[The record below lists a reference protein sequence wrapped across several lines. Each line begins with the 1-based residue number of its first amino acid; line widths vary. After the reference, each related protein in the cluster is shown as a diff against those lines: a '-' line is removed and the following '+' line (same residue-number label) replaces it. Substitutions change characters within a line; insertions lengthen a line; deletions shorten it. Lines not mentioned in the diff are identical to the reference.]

1 MAYPNH
7 TIRYNFLGQDYVEI
21 AIENYM
27 EAKMLFNDAKT
38 KKIKWMDFDRQ
49 NFDKK
54 ICVVITFCAMAVES
68 FLNDYAAACL
78 NDDKYYDSYDNLSI
92 QSKFQL
98 IVQFI
103 LKKEFRKD
111 VEPYGL
117 LHSLTKER
125 NKLVH
130 NKSRDYLEV
139 EIGILEPLDTDGST
153 PKSFKDLNF
162 DILSWLHDDFI
173 SATNALR
180 AIIKLVNYFEEND
193 INSNSCERMFEKYT
207 DSFYKNEHIC
217 EELKMLIDLGLKVR
231 KEKFS
236 VLPF

>member
-21 AIENYM
+21 AVENYM
-27 EAKMLFNDAKT
+27 EVKKLFNEAKN
-38 KKIKWMDFDRQ
+38 KKNQWINFDRQ
-49 NFDKK
+49 NFYKK

-117 LHSLTKER
+117 LRLLTKER
-125 NKLVH
+125 NNLVH
-130 NKSRDYLEV
+130 NKSKDCLEF
-139 EIGILEPLDTDGST
+139 EIKTLEPLDKDNST
-153 PKSFKDLNF
+153 SKTFEDLDF
-162 DILSWLHDDFI
+162 DIFGWIQDDFT
-173 SATNALR
+173 SATNALK
-180 AIIKLVNYFEEND
+180 AVIKLVNYFEEND
-193 INSNSCERMFEKYT
+193 ITSNSCERMFSKYT
-207 DSFYKNEHIC
+207 FCLFENEPISA
-217 EELKMLIDLGLKVR
+217 ELNMLLKLGLKVR
-231 KEKFS
+231 KEKPS
-236 VLPF
+236 GLPF